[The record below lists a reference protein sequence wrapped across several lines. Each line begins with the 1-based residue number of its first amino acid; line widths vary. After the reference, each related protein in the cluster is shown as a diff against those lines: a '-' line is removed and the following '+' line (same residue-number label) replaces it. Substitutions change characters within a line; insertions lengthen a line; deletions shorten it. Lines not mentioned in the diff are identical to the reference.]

1 MNLIVIL
8 AICEMLFINLF
19 IFNCCCSRKYNLG
32 ITVVSILVFSAFVIV
47 AVALLIT
54 NNVRIG
60 DGRALLFGFIFL
72 IPLFILYEG
81 KLSRQFFIM
90 CMSWIYSATIF
101 VLSVQL
107 CKIWTDGNTFQLWA
121 FGAMTFLYATTF
133 YLFYK
138 LVIPRLIF
146 ILKSMEQFGA
156 NWIRYFNTGCCLHLF
171 VLFLLNAVFFQ
182 ENGSLSKVLCL
193 LLVTAITFLSYAM
206 IYRIVGDS
214 IRIYNLEQTCLQ
226 DPLTGLGNRVQLFH
240 DLQES
245 ISSAPSFS
253 ILFMDLDRFK
263 KVNDHYGH
271 MIGDQYLQHFAEI
284 CKELFPEPNQ
294 IYRFGGDEFVILS
307 TDVVTE
313 KEMDVLK
320 AQINARWKEGAPCPF
335 NQVSVGFISCCP
347 PFPNAEL
354 LLQQVDQKMYENKRA
369 KARV

>member
-8 AICEMLFINLF
+8 ATFEMLFANQF
-19 IFNCCCSRKYNLG
+19 IFSCCCRRKYSRAV
-32 ITVVSILVFSAFVIV
+32 TFFSLLCCSTL
-47 AVALLIT
+47 LLILLMVLDSSYG
-54 NNVRIG
+54 NG
-60 DGRALLFGFIFL
+60 SGRTFFLGFLYL
-72 IPLFILYEG
+72 IPLFILFEG

-121 FGAMTFLYATTF
+121 FGTMTFLYAITF
-133 YLFYK
+133 YPFYK
-138 LVIPRLIF
+138 LAIPRLIF
-146 ILKSMEQFGA
+146 ILKNMEQFGA
-156 NWIRYFNTGCCLHLF
+156 NWIRYFNMDCSLHLIF
-171 VLFLLNAVFFQ
+171 IFLLNAVFFQ
-182 ENGSLSKVLCL
+182 ESGVPVKVLCL

-245 ISSAPSFS
+245 IASAPSFS

-263 KVNDHYGH
+263 EVNDHYGH

-284 CKELFPEPNQ
+284 CRELFPDPDQ

-347 PFPNAEL
+347 PFPNVEL